1 MPKYTTITVS
11 RRVLNALND
20 LRRELN
26 KKSLG
31 DTIMEL
37 IKFYKS
43 IKAKQFAEEVKE
55 VRREGLND
63 VKKEILK
70 LRKLRWAKS

>member
-1 MPKYTTITVS
+1 MSKYTTITVS

-26 KKSLG
+26 KKSLE

-37 IKFYKS
+37 IKFYKMF
-43 IKAKQFAEEVKE
+43 KARQFAEEVRE
-55 VRREGLND
+55 ARREGLND
-63 VKKEILK
+63 VKKDILK
-70 LRKLRWAKS
+70 LKKLRWAEL